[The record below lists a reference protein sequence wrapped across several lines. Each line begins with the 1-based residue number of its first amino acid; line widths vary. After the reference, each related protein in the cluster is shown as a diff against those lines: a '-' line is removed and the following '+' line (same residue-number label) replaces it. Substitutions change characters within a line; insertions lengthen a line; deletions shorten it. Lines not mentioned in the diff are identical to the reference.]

1 MSASSLPCM
10 IQVMIRSDL
19 PRTTPLSLAAR
30 VLGLELAARVR
41 GGLRATGLRRPPRAV
56 DEALLTP
63 PDSALATRAAALVR
77 ALSPPFLVHHCERTF
92 AFGAAIG
99 HALGRRV
106 DRELLYVAAAL
117 HDLGLTDAHQGERP
131 FELRGADAARAFC
144 LDGGCPAARA
154 DLVHEA
160 IALHTSVQAARREP
174 EIALLHFG
182 AGADVVGYR
191 AEELAPETIAAVV
204 ARWPRLGFKRCIA
217 ELLAREA
224 RRTPGSPLGVQW
236 RLGFGKR
243 VARAPFAE

>member
-1 MSASSLPCM
+1 MTGRVTILDMVRSELPHPPLPSLLV
-10 IQVMIRSDL
+10 Q
-19 PRTTPLSLAAR
+19 
-30 VLGLELAARVR
+30 VLGLELAVRARR
-41 GGLRATGLRRPPRAV
+41 TMRAVGLRRPPPL
-56 DEALLTP
+56 DDALLAP
-63 PDSALATRAAALVR
+63 PDSPLATRAAALAR
-77 ALSPPFLVHHCERTF
+77 ALSPPFLANHCERTF

-144 LDGGCPAARA
+144 VDNGGGAARA

-160 IALHTSVQAARREP
+160 IALHTSIAAARREP

-182 AGADVVGYR
+182 AGADVIGYR
-191 AEELAPETIAAVV
+191 LEDVAPETVAAIV
-204 ARWPRLGFKRCIA
+204 ARWPRLGFKRCIGG
-217 ELLAREA
+217 LLEREA
-224 RRTPGSPLGVQW
+224 ARTPDSPLAVQW

-243 VARAPFAE
+243 VAGAPFAE